1 MLRTAEEPAD
11 LIVAGATIHAVDDSN
26 PAPQAFAVRKGR
38 FIFVGSTE
46 GAMALRGSATRLLD
60 ASGSTILPGLI
71 DAHLHLTNLGMRLEQ
86 AALENAESFEE
97 VVART
102 VTFARSAGEEWI
114 LGRGWDQ
121 NRWPGK
127 TLPSHDALSAAFPD
141 RPVALTR
148 IDGHAL
154 LANARAMTLAGVDA
168 RTAEPAGG
176 RIVRDAL
183 GRPSGLFV
191 DTAMSLV
198 AARIPKPTRERL
210 MHATRAAVAE
220 CNRWGITAV
229 AEPGCDDDVL
239 AAHVALIE
247 RGKYSIR
254 NYAMLDDDA
263 ALLERHFARGPL
275 DAAYDARLWTRAVK
289 MYADGALGSRGAAL
303 LEPYADDPANRGLV
317 VTPPEHLAAVTQ
329 RALRSGF
336 QPCIH
341 AIGDRANRF
350 ALDIFEAALA
360 DCGRDVRPRIEHAQ
374 VVSPP
379 DIPRFAALGVIASM
393 QTAHA
398 LSDMRWA
405 GERLGNDRLAGA
417 YAWRALLD
425 AGATIANG
433 TDAPVEAVSSARSF
447 YAAVAGPVPAMTRRE
462 ALAAMT
468 IDAACANCQEKQIG
482 SISLGKYGDFVMMD
496 RDWMTTDAEG
506 ILETK
511 ILATFSSG
519 REVYRAG

>member
-1 MLRTAEEPAD
+1 MAEEPAD
-11 LIVAGATIHAVDDSN
+11 LVVAGATIHAVDDSN
-26 PAPQAFAVRKGR
+26 PAPEAFAVRGGR
-38 FIFVGSTE
+38 FIFVGSSQ
-46 GAMALRGSATRLLD
+46 GAMALRGPATRLLE
-60 ASGSTILPGLI
+60 ARGSTILPGLI
-71 DAHLHLTNLGMRLEQ
+71 DAHIHLTNLGLRLEQ
-86 AALENAESFEE
+86 AGLENAESFEE

-102 VTFARSAGEEWI
+102 AAFAQSANDEWI

-121 NRWPGK
+121 NSWPGK

-154 LANARAMTLAGVDA
+154 VANARAMVLAGIDATIVD
-168 RTAEPAGG
+168 PSGG

-183 GRPSGLFV
+183 GRPSGLFI

-198 AARIPKPTRERL
+198 ARRIPKPTHARL
-210 MHATRAAVAE
+210 MAAVRAAAAE

-247 RGKYSIR
+247 RGEYSIR

-263 ALLERHFARGPL
+263 ALLDRHFARGPL

-303 LEPYADDPANRGLV
+303 LEPYADDAVNRGLV
-317 VTPPEHLAAVTQ
+317 VTPPEHLAAVTR
-329 RALRSGF
+329 RALRCGF

-350 ALDIFEAALA
+350 VLDIFEAALGGA
-360 DCGRDVRPRIEHAQ
+360 GGDVRPRIEHAQ
-374 VVSPP
+374 VISEP

-393 QTAHA
+393 QTTHA

-405 GERLGNDRLAGA
+405 RERLGNERLAGA
-417 YAWRALLD
+417 YAWRALID
-425 AGATIANG
+425 AGAAVANG

-468 IDAACANCQEKQIG
+468 IDAARANFQENQIG
-482 SISLGKYGDFVMMD
+482 SISSGKYADFVIMD
-496 RDWMTTDAEG
+496 RDWMATTAQG
-506 ILETK
+506 LIETR
-511 ILATFSSG
+511 IIATYSGG
-519 REVYRAG
+519 REIYRSA

>member
-1 MLRTAEEPAD
+1 MAEEPAD
-11 LIVAGATIHAVDDSN
+11 LIVAGATIHAVDESN
-26 PAPQAFAVRKGR
+26 PEPAAFAVRNGR
-38 FIFVGSTE
+38 FIFTGSTE
-46 GAMALRGSATRLLD
+46 GAMPLRGPATHLLD

-71 DAHLHLTNLGMRLEQ
+71 DAHIHLTNMGLRLEQ

-102 VTFARSAGEEWI
+102 LTFAQTSDDEWI
-114 LGRGWDQ
+114 VGRGWDQ
-121 NRWPGK
+121 ILWPGN
-127 TLPSHDALSAAFPD
+127 TLPSHDALSKAFPD

-148 IDGHAL
+148 IDGHAIV
-154 LANARAMTLAGVDA
+154 ANAKAMALAGIDA
-168 RTAEPAGG
+168 TMADPPGG
-176 RIVRDAL
+176 RIVRDAS
-183 GRPSGLFV
+183 GAPSGLFV
-191 DTAMSLV
+191 DTAMALV
-198 AARIPKPTRERL
+198 AGRIPKPTHEQL
-210 MHATRAAVAE
+210 MRATRAAVAE

-247 RGKYSIR
+247 CGEYSIR
-254 NYAMLDDDA
+254 NYAMLDDEA
-263 ALLERHFARGPL
+263 ALLARHFARGPL

-303 LEPYADDPANRGLV
+303 LEPYADDSTNCGLV
-317 VTPPEHLAAVTQ
+317 VTPPEHLAAVTA
-329 RALRSGF
+329 RAVRSGF

-341 AIGDRANRF
+341 AIGDRANRVV
-350 ALDIFEAALA
+350 LDIFERAPAG
-360 DCGRDVRPRIEHAQ
+360 GRGEVRPRIEHAQ
-374 VVSPP
+374 VVSAP

-393 QTAHA
+393 QTTHA

-405 GERLGNDRLAGA
+405 GERLGRDRLAGA

-425 AGATIANG
+425 AGARVANG

-468 IDAACANCQEKQIG
+468 IEAARANFQEKHIG
-482 SISLGKYGDFVMMD
+482 SISPGKYADFVMMD
-496 RDWMTTDAEG
+496 RDWMTAEPQR

-511 ILATFSSG
+511 VLATYSGG
-519 REVYRAG
+519 REVYRTR

>member
-1 MLRTAEEPAD
+1 MQRMAEEPAD
-11 LIVAGATIHAVDDSN
+11 LIVTGATIHAVDDSN
-26 PAPQAFAVRKGR
+26 PAPQAFAIRSGR

-46 GAMALRGSATRLLD
+46 GAMALRGPATRLLD

-71 DAHLHLTNLGMRLEQ
+71 DAHVHLTNLGRRLEQ
-86 AALENAESFEE
+86 AGLENAESFEE

-102 VTFARSAGEEWI
+102 TTFAQSAKDEWI

-154 LANARAMTLAGVDA
+154 VANARAMALAGFDA
-168 RTAEPAGG
+168 TKAETARRPHLARCVRRTQRAIRRYRDGAGG
-176 RIVRDAL
+176 CGEFLSPRA
-183 GRPSGLFV
+183 S
-191 DTAMSLV
+191 SLM
-198 AARIPKPTRERL
+198 R
-210 MHATRAAVAE
+210 ATRAAVAE

-247 RGKYSIR
+247 RGQYSIR

-263 ALLERHFARGPL
+263 ALLERHFAHGPL

-303 LEPYADDPANRGLV
+303 LEPYADDSANRGLV
-317 VTPPEHLAAVTQ
+317 VTPPEHLAAVTE
-329 RALRSGF
+329 RALRAGF

-350 ALDIFEAALA
+350 VLDIFEAALTNA
-360 DCGRDVRPRIEHAQ
+360 GRGGSSPHRARASCIGARRSSFRRFERHRVDANDACAQ
-374 VVSPP
+374 
-379 DIPRFAALGVIASM
+379 RYALG
-393 QTAHA
+393 
-398 LSDMRWA
+398 
-405 GERLGNDRLAGA
+405 G
-417 YAWRALLD
+417 
-425 AGATIANG
+425 
-433 TDAPVEAVSSARSF
+433 
-447 YAAVAGPVPAMTRRE
+447 
-462 ALAAMT
+462 
-468 IDAACANCQEKQIG
+468 
-482 SISLGKYGDFVMMD
+482 
-496 RDWMTTDAEG
+496 
-506 ILETK
+506 
-511 ILATFSSG
+511 
-519 REVYRAG
+519 